1 MQENNPLQYYMV
13 VDEKSTGP
21 FSLEEILNHPALRP
35 ETLVWKPGIDNWVPA
50 RTLPEFS
57 ESFIKPSEQRENPEI
72 NPPRPEFHNNPYYHQ
87 DDYTRKEPFPPH
99 DPYLNRDYGNQ
110 YGPDPYHNPYG
121 QPNNGPNP
129 YNNDYNNYNNDYNN
143 PYYRGRGYQ
152 GRYGARFHTNWLPWA
167 IVATILGLFC
177 SCIGAIFGIVGIV
190 QANKANTLYARNLYR
205 EADSANSNAKVMTI
219 IGLCLAGV
227 GILVALYFGNIF
239 SFYY

>member
-13 VDEKSTGP
+13 VGEKSTGP
-21 FSLEEILNHPALRP
+21 YSLEDVLNHPALRP
-35 ETLVWKPGIDNWVPA
+35 ETLVWKPGIDNWQPA
-50 RTLPEFS
+50 RNFPELDVVFM
-57 ESFIKPSEQRENPEI
+57 QRNEENVKEGI
-72 NPPRPEFHNNPYYHQ
+72 DPPHHEFHKNPYYEQ
-87 DDYTRKEPFPPH
+87 ENYPRKDQYPPYEPYGNNPPEGGYYGG
-99 DPYLNRDYGNQ
+99 DGYNNRQFDRQDYG
-110 YGPDPYHNPYG
+110 HNP
-121 QPNNGPNP
+121 
-129 YNNDYNNYNNDYNN
+129 YNNDYNN
-143 PYYRGRGYQ
+143 PYYRGNGYQ
-152 GRYGARFHTNWLPWA
+152 NRYGTRFHTNWLPWA